1 MTTWWSKTVL
11 IGALAAALLLPIGAL
26 GARFGLWAFSGGFLL
41 LAVGTGLA
49 VVILSGGV
57 PAAIIARR
65 RGLAGDARACFV
77 GLVVAVLIIG
87 VMGMQLQRAFAAPPI
102 HNISTDVQHPPQFVA
117 VAALRG
123 KDANPLEFD
132 AEELA
137 SLQAAHY
144 PWVAPLKLA
153 ASPADAFARVLAVLE
168 GMGLEIVAQHP
179 DQGLAEATATTF
191 WFGFKDDVAVRVR
204 AEDAGAL
211 IDVRS
216 VSRVG
221 LSDLGA
227 NAKRIG
233 EILAG
238 LSEG

>member
-11 IGALAAALLLPIGAL
+11 IGAVAAALLLPIGAL
-26 GARFGLWAFSGGFLL
+26 GARFGLWGFSGGFLL
-41 LAVGTGLA
+41 LAVGAGLA
-49 VVILSGGV
+49 VVMLSGGI

-65 RGLAGDARACFV
+65 RGLAGDARACFI
-77 GLVVAVLIIG
+77 GLGTAALIIG
-87 VMGMQLQRAFAAPPI
+87 VLGVQFQRAVSAPAI
-102 HNISTDVQHPPQFVA
+102 HNISTDVLDPPQFFA
-117 VAALRG
+117 VAARRG
-123 KDANPLEFD
+123 QGTNPLEFA

-137 SLQAAHY
+137 PLQAEHY
-144 PWVAPLKLA
+144 PWVAPLRLA
-153 ASPADAFARVLAVLE
+153 ATPADAFAKVLAVLD

-179 DQGLAEATATTF
+179 DEGLVEATATTF

-204 AEDAGAL
+204 ADGAGAL

-221 LSDLGA
+221 RSDLGA
-227 NAKRIG
+227 NARRIG